1 MNASRLLAMASGK
14 TIQGDERCFYCGNPA
29 DVPLVLSG
37 AFNERYAVAYCDSDR
52 ICQGCYISLDEK
64 ATIPGRDKRQK
75 TRNWSWLI
83 TATIAEPITGP
94 SQLREVCLA
103 PPEPPWALTVA
114 VSGQKHLIWRAPANV
129 DNTTCVV
136 QMEMQRVVYRP
147 DQLRERLGL
156 AMRIA
161 AASGK
166 LSLVEDIG
174 VGLMMRLMDA
184 GLTEE
189 EISDWFDRAAEPINQ
204 LAAFICPPKD
214 ECIRG

>member
-1 MNASRLLAMASGK
+1 MNASRLLAMVHGK
-14 TIQGDERCFYCGNPA
+14 AIQGPEACFYCGNPA
-29 DVPLVLSG
+29 EVQLVLSG
-37 AFNERYAVAYCDSDR
+37 AFNERYAVAYRDSGM
-52 ICQGCYISLDEK
+52 ICQGCQISLDEK
-64 ATIPGRDKRQK
+64 ATISGRDKPQK

-83 TATIAEPITGP
+83 TATVAEPITEP
-94 SQLREVCLA
+94 SRLREVCLA
-103 PPEPPWALTVA
+103 PPDPPWALTVA

-129 DNTTCVV
+129 DNAMCVV

-147 DQLRERLGL
+147 QHLRERLNL

-166 LSLVEDIG
+166 PCLTEDVD
-174 VGLMMRLMDA
+174 VGLTMRLMDA